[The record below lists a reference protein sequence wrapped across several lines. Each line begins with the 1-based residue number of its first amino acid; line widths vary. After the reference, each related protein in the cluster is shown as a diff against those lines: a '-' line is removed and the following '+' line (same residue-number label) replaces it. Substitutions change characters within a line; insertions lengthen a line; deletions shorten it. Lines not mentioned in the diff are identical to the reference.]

1 MHKYSSVNNNPSC
14 NLYIY
19 RLYYYSTLHSASIHS
34 LFKQCKTKFL
44 LHIIF
49 HSDKSKLIH
58 STYLPI
64 KYIPR
69 IFSNLGITGIDIPR
83 KILFYIMYW
92 NSYRKEGLNF
102 DEFYNASV
110 MLTVR
115 NNNVEEGIKLYHK
128 INVQKLIK

>member
-1 MHKYSSVNNNPSC
+1 
-14 NLYIY
+14 
-19 RLYYYSTLHSASIHS
+19 
-34 LFKQCKTKFL
+34 
-44 LHIIF
+44 
-49 HSDKSKLIH
+49 
-58 STYLPI
+58 
-64 KYIPR
+64 
-69 IFSNLGITGIDIPR
+69 
-83 KILFYIMYW
+83 MYW